1 MVWIVKWTTE
11 MDDYLRYADPKIS
24 YTQIAADMSNIFEI
38 AITRNSVIGRAHRLN
53 LSKPLRRAK
62 PKILK
67 IAKPKVEKP
76 IKEKKATAAKK
87 PPHEENEIEHK
98 DRIIQQMLD
107 YHRVQG
113 RTEFVNPEA
122 KSLTFDGLKSDNCRF
137 PLGDKKTN
145 NLRFCGA
152 PVDKTKSYPYCE
164 YCYRIVYIP
173 ISDHKW
179 RKKYANIG

>member
-1 MVWIVKWTTE
+1 MVWNVKWTTE
-11 MDDYLRYADPKIS
+11 MDEYLRYADPKIS

-38 AITRNSVIGRAHRLN
+38 EITRNSVIGRAHRLK
-53 LSKPLRRAK
+53 LSKPFMKTKK
-62 PKILK
+62 PKIINIK
-67 IAKPKVEKP
+67 TEKSE
-76 IKEKKATAAKK
+76 KEKSNKDATN
-87 PPHEENEIEHK
+87 PEHVENEIEHK
-98 DRIIQQMLD
+98 ERIVKQMLD
-107 YHRVQG
+107 FHRVQG

-122 KSLTFDGLKSDNCRF
+122 KSLTFDGLKTNNCRF

-173 ISDHKW
+173 TSEHRW
-179 RKKYANIG
+179 RKKYEGVK